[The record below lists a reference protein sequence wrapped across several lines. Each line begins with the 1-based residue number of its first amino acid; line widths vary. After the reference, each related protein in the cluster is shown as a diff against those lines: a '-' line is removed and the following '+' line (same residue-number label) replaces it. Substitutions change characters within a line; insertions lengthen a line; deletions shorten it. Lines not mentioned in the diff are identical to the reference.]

1 MSKNVKTIGDV
12 KAALDLKIEAEQ
24 ETATKAIKFTDRRQ
38 ALVKA
43 GVLTE
48 LRDELFGA

>member
-1 MSKNVKTIGDV
+1 MSKKQTVDDIQ
-12 KAALDLKIEAEQ
+12 AALDLKIEAER

-38 ALVKA
+38 AAVKA

-48 LRDELFGA
+48 LRDELFGK